1 MKWSIVTDS
10 SSDLTLEE
18 GNALGVEFTSAPLR
32 IVIGDKEYV
41 DRDGV
46 DLVSMIADMK
56 AEKRASSS
64 ACPSPGDF
72 AEAFKKADKTICV
85 TMTSALSA
93 TYQSAVLAKDQVLE
107 EFPEKQIHV
116 IDSKATSGVMVLLV
130 RKAAELIHSGIDF
143 EQVAQKMDEY
153 NKTVHLVF
161 TLGSYDNLVKSGR
174 MNAFAGML
182 AGHLGIR
189 AVAINTPEGEIS
201 VVKKVRGVDKTIQ
214 AMVDIMNETAD
225 IANRSVI
232 ISHANNLEMAQ
243 KAKAMIEEQCQV
255 KNITVTTSKALC
267 SFYTMGNGVL
277 IAY

>member
-18 GNALGVEFTSAPLR
+18 GRALGIEFTSAPLR
-32 IVIGDKEYV
+32 IVIGEKEYV

-46 DLVSMIADMK
+46 DLVSMVADMK

-93 TYQSAVLAKDQVLE
+93 TYQSAVLAQAQVLE
-107 EFPEKQIHV
+107 EHPEKQIHIV
-116 IDSKATSGVMVLLV
+116 DSKATAGVMVLLV

-143 EQVAQKMDEY
+143 EQVAQKMDDY
-153 NKTVHLVF
+153 NKTIRLVF

-189 AVAINTPEGEIS
+189 AVAINTPQGEIS
-201 VVKKVRGVDKTIQ
+201 VVKKVRGVEKTIQ
-214 AMVDIMNETAD
+214 AMVDIMKETAD
-225 IANRSVI
+225 IATRPVI
-232 ISHANNLEMAQ
+232 ISHSNNLEMAQ
-243 KAKAMIEEQCQV
+243 QAKAMIEAQCQV
-255 KNITVTTSKALC
+255 KNITLMTCKALTT
-267 SFYTMGNGVL
+267 FYTMGNGVL
-277 IAY
+277 IAL

>member
-18 GNALGVEFTSAPLR
+18 GKALGLEFTSAPLR
-32 IVIGDKEYV
+32 IVIGEKEYV

-46 DLVSMIADMK
+46 DLVAMVADMK

-72 AEAFKKADKTICV
+72 AEAFKKADNTICV
-85 TMTSALSA
+85 TMTGALSA
-93 TYQSAVLAKDQVLE
+93 TYQSAVLAKDQILE
-107 EFPEKQIHV
+107 EYPEKKIHIV
-116 IDSKATSGVMVLLV
+116 DSKATAGVIVLLA
-130 RKAAELIHSGIDF
+130 RKAAELILSGLEF
-143 EQVAQKMDEY
+143 EEVAQKMDEY
-153 NKTVHLVF
+153 NKTIHLVF

-201 VVKKVRGVDKTIQ
+201 VVKKVRGVEKTLQ
-214 AMVDIMNETAD
+214 AMVDIMKDSLD
-225 IANRSVI
+225 IAKRPVI
-232 ISHANNLEMAQ
+232 ISHSNNLEMAQ
-243 KAKAMIEEQCQV
+243 QAKIMIETQCHV
-255 KNITVTTSKALC
+255 KNITIMACKALTT
-267 SFYTMGNGVL
+267 FYTMGNGVL